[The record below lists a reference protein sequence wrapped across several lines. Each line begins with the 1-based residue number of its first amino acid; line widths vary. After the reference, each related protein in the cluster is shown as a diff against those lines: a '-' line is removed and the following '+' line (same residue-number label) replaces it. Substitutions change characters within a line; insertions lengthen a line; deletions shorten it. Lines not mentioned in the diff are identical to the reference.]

1 VRGFTLLE
9 VMVALAIMAGVVL
22 TILSSVNYHLS
33 LTGRNQ
39 EEAAAVLLA
48 RVKIEEL
55 ELLSSKDLAQ
65 AKEGTFTPEWPDYS
79 WKAEISPL
87 PVPLLKKL
95 TVTVTWGAE
104 RRTLSLDTYVSQ

>member
-1 VRGFTLLE
+1 VKGFTLLE

-33 LTGRNQ
+33 LSGQNQ
-39 EEAAAVLLA
+39 DEATAILLA
-48 RVKIEEL
+48 RVKLEEL
-55 ELLSSKDLAQ
+55 EMLSREELTQ
-65 AKEGTFTPEWPDYS
+65 AKEGTFSPEWPDYS
-79 WKAEISPL
+79 WKADISPL